1 MSPIENSI
9 DEDTR
14 IHTDNYYYSPGKSK
28 TRRKRC
34 QVKIGVESRARVS
47 HALVAIEGRRG
58 GRERERGG
66 KRSGGGGGGRFVQ
79 AIFCFS
85 LPTALAEYSR
95 AILGPNVN

>member
-1 MSPIENSI
+1 MKIHVYTQTIIIILLANRKHGGNVVKLKSGSKAGHASR
-9 DEDTR
+9 TR
-14 IHTDNYYYSPGKSK
+14 SSLLKG
-28 TRRKRC
+28 
-34 QVKIGVESRARVS
+34 G
-47 HALVAIEGRRG
+47 EGE
-58 GRERERGG
+58 ERERGG